1 MTESAKNSEN
11 SGGAAGA
18 RGPGGGGAA
27 GKGTALVT
35 GASAGLGREIASL
48 FAKEGHDVVL
58 VARSEDKLRAL
69 ASDLGEAHGV
79 SAHVVVADLGRRDGA
94 ARVDAA
100 LQALGIP
107 VDFLVNNAGF
117 GSNGAFLDLDLSREL
132 EMVQVNVAS
141 LVELTHR
148 LVAPMRGRGR
158 GRVLNIASTA
168 GFQPGPFMATYY
180 ATKAFVISFSEALA
194 YELEGTGVS
203 VTCHC
208 PGATATE
215 FATTAGNDKTRL
227 FQRSGI
233 ADAKS
238 VALHAYKA
246 MMKGDTLS
254 VHGALNWL
262 AFESLRFAPRSV
274 ARSIAAGLNR
284 AV

>member
-1 MTESAKNSEN
+1 MTESAR
-11 SGGAAGA
+11 SGGEG
-18 RGPGGGGAA
+18 

-35 GASAGLGREIASL
+35 GASAGLGRELASL
-48 FAKEGHDVVL
+48 FAKDGHDVVL

-69 ASDLGEAHGV
+69 ATDLAEAHGV
-79 SAHVVVADLGRRDGA
+79 AAHVVVADLGAHEGA
-94 ARVDAA
+94 ARVDEAVK
-100 LQALGIP
+100 ALGVP

-117 GSNGAFLDLDLSREL
+117 GSNGAFLDLERTREL
-132 EMVQVNVAS
+132 EMVQVNVTS
-141 LVELTHR
+141 LVDLTHR
-148 LVAPMRGRGR
+148 FVAPMRARGR
-158 GRVLNIASTA
+158 GRVMNIASTA

-180 ATKAFVISFSEALA
+180 ATKAFVVSFTEALA
-194 YELEGTGVS
+194 YELQDTGVT

-215 FATTAGNDKTRL
+215 FASTAGNDKTRL
-227 FQRSGI
+227 FKRSGI

-254 VHGALNWL
+254 VHGTLNWL
-262 AFESLRFAPRSV
+262 AFESLRIAPRSV
-274 ARSIAAGLNR
+274 ARSLAASLNR

>member
-1 MTESAKNSEN
+1 MTESARNGNEGGEG
-11 SGGAAGA
+11 SGV
-18 RGPGGGGAA
+18 GAA
-27 GKGTALVT
+27 GKGAALVT
-35 GASAGLGREIASL
+35 GASAGLGRELASL

-69 ASDLGEAHGV
+69 ATDLAAAHGV
-79 SAHVVVADLGRRDGA
+79 AAHVVVADLGARDGA
-94 ARVDAA
+94 ATVDEAVK
-100 LQALGIP
+100 ALGVP

-117 GSNGAFLDLDLSREL
+117 GSNGAFLDLDRTREL

-141 LVELTHR
+141 LLDLTHR
-148 LVAPMRGRGR
+148 FVAPMRGRGR
-158 GRVLNIASTA
+158 GRVMNIASTA

-180 ATKAFVISFSEALA
+180 ATKAFVVSFTEALA
-194 YELEGTGVS
+194 YELEGTGVT

-215 FATTAGNDKTRL
+215 FASTAGNDKTRL

-254 VHGALNWL
+254 VHGTLNWL
-262 AFESLRFAPRSV
+262 AFESLRIAPRSV
-274 ARSIAAGLNR
+274 ARSLAASLNR